1 MILNILKLSLI
12 FSALDFVY
20 LFSMSNKF
28 QNMIKKIQGSDLQMN
43 IIPTI
48 FCYFFL
54 IFLLYYFIVHKKQT
68 VLDAFL
74 LGLGV
79 YGVYETTNLA
89 IFKKWEP
96 MVGIVDT
103 LWGGILF
110 SLSYYLYLRFF
121 NTISRN

>member
-20 LFSMSNKF
+20 LFSMSTKF
-28 QNMIKKIQGSDLQMN
+28 QNMIKNIQGSDLQMN

-48 FCYFFL
+48 VCYFFL
-54 IFLLYYFIVHKKQT
+54 IFLLYYFIVHKGQT

-74 LGLGV
+74 LGVGV